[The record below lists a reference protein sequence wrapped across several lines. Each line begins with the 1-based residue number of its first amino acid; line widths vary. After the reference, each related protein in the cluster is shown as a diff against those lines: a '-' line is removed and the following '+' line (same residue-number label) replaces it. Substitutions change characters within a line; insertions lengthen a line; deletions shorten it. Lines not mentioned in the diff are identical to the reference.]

1 MICVLKKYKILISSS
16 QTVIL
21 LKNNI
26 LHYPVDMEDQQP
38 AFNISSAPSLVSLR
52 ICGHGT
58 HRGNMTTSKTSHSQR
73 TTCLVRMNSSNVT
86 ICCLEDCSTVTTG
99 IGSIHHV
106 LLVSSWFHQSMLLT
120 SWFLVTIHVWVS
132 IQSSIIMLISYVCL
146 LTPH

>member
-1 MICVLKKYKILISSS
+1 MICVLKKYNMVISSS

-21 LKNNI
+21 IKNNI

-52 ICGHGT
+52 ICGYGT

-86 ICCLEDCSTVTTG
+86 ICCLEVFFFGRLLHCDYRYRFHPPC
-99 IGSIHHV
+99 
-106 LLVSSWFHQSMLLT
+106 LLVSSWFHPGFIKVC
-120 SWFLVTIHVWVS
+120 FLHHDF
-132 IQSSIIMLISYVCL
+132 Q
-146 LTPH
+146 